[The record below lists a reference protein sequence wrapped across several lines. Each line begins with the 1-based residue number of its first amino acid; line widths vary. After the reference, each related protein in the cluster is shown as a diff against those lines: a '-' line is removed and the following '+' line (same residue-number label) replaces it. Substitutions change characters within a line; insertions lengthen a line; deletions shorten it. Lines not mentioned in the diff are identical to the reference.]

1 MLSGVSS
8 PTFAMTPT
16 LPPVA
21 TDILVVDDERFSRRV
36 LVRALN
42 NAGFACREAEG
53 GAEALR
59 LVGETPPALLLL
71 DYSMPGD
78 LNGAEVCERL
88 RAHADSAVAAL
99 PVIMLTG
106 MGGEEQEVFCLQAGA
121 DDFVTKPVNP
131 AVLKARIDTQLRL
144 SALRQQLEA
153 KNQELADW
161 RVELERDLE
170 AARLTQQTII
180 PQRLPVLPGWKLAA
194 YYQPVIQVGG
204 DIYDW
209 LRLPGGRH
217 FFWIADATGHGASAA
232 LLTALA
238 KLLFRH
244 AAAQSD
250 SPAEILRLVNAD
262 FRATFR
268 GRSLL
273 TAMGV
278 ALDPASGELTMAG
291 AGHPP
296 LLLVRSGGVEARRSQ
311 CPPLGLQA
319 ELKTEEERFTLAPG
333 EGFFLFTDGFYDVTG
348 VDGVR
353 MEMSALEAHVR
364 TASRRLEVATAES
377 FLRTVLGRLRR
388 FHGSDSFPDD
398 LAAVA
403 AFRSPES

>member
-1 MLSGVSS
+1 MLSGVPS
-8 PTFAMTPT
+8 PFHMTSTP
-16 LPPVA
+16 LPAA

-59 LVGETPPALLLL
+59 LVGELPPALLLL

-88 RAHADSAVAAL
+88 RADADGAVAAL

-194 YYQPVIQVGG
+194 HYQPVIQVGG

-296 LLLVRSGGVEARRSQ
+296 LLLIRPEGVEARRSQ

-319 ELKTEEERFTLAPG
+319 ELKPEEDHFTLAPG

-364 TASRRLEVATAES
+364 TASRRLEAATAES

-403 AFRSPES
+403 AFRSPGE

>member
-1 MLSGVSS
+1 
-8 PTFAMTPT
+8 MTST
-16 LPPVA
+16 PPA
-21 TDILVVDDERFSRRV
+21 ADILVVDDERFSRRV

-42 NAGFACREAEG
+42 NAGFTCREAEG
-53 GAEALR
+53 GAEALG
-59 LVGETPPALLLL
+59 LIEEAPPALLLL
-71 DYSMPGD
+71 DYSMPGG
-78 LNGAEVCERL
+78 LNGAEVCEQL
-88 RAHADSAVAAL
+88 RAHADGTVAQL

-106 MGGEEQEVFCLQAGA
+106 MGGEEQEVFCLRAGA
-121 DDFVTKPVNP
+121 NDFVTKPVNP

-144 SALRQQLEA
+144 SALRQQLEG
-153 KNQELADW
+153 KNQELARW
-161 RVELERDLE
+161 RAELERDLE

-180 PQRLPVLPGWKLAA
+180 PQGLPTLPGWKLASH
-194 YYQPVIQVGG
+194 YQPVIQVGG

-209 LRLPGGRH
+209 LRLPGGRI

-244 AAAQSD
+244 AAALSD

-262 FRATFR
+262 FRANFK
-268 GRSLL
+268 GRLLL

-296 LLLVRSGGVEARRSQ
+296 LLVVRPGGVEARRSQ

-319 ELKTEEERFTLAPG
+319 VLTAEEESLTLAPG
-333 EGFFLFTDGFYDVTG
+333 EGFFLFTDGFYDV
-348 VDGVR
+348 VNADGVR
-353 MEMSALEAHVR
+353 MEMSALESDVSA
-364 TASRRLEVATAES
+364 AFGQPDLPPVAGES
-377 FLRTVLGRLRR
+377 GADGFLRTLLGRLRR
-388 FHGSDSFPDD
+388 YGGSEFFSDD

-403 AFRSPES
+403 AFRAGGAN